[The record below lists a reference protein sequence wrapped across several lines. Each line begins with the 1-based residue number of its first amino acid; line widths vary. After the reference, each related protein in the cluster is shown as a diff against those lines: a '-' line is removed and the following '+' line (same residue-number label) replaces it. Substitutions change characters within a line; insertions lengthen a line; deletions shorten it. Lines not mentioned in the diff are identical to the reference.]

1 VLWLAAVIIG
11 FVESYVLLPF
21 GLAVLL
27 GAVFLT
33 AIVVWRGAEGTM
45 LNNGLIRPLPYLA

>member
-11 FVESYVLLPF
+11 FVEGYVLLPF
-21 GLAVLL
+21 GLAALL

-45 LNNGLIRPLPYLA
+45 LNNGLILPLPYLA